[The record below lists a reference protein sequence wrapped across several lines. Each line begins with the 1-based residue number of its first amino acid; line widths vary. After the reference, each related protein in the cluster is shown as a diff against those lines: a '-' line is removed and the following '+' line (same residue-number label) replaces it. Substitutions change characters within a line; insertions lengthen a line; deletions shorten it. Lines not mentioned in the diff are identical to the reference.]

1 MTDMMDSPGFTPNAP
16 EGVDGSVDHDGNGP
30 QPEGDNAAN
39 GSMFDE
45 RAPNSSSELIRLQSR
60 IAELEAELAGQK
72 DQMLRALAEA
82 GNARQRAER
91 DIAQARDF
99 AIERFARDMLPIA
112 DNLERALQAAAQ
124 STHDSPRHDWPE
136 ALRQLYDGI
145 ELTERALLTNFERH
159 GLKKV
164 AATGSAFDP
173 NLHQAVAQI
182 PSDIPAGQVAETFQS
197 GFTLAGRVLRA
208 AMVAVSAGQAA
219 QGAPRADATGAE

>member
-1 MTDMMDSPGFTPNAP
+1 MTDMTDSPVFSPNAAQ
-16 EGVDGSVDHDGNGP
+16 SVDREGSS
-30 QPEGDNAAN
+30 PEAESADVQGEAMCDEPAA
-39 GSMFDE
+39 GSD
-45 RAPNSSSELIRLQSR
+45 SELAALQSR
-60 IAELEAELAGQK
+60 LAELEAQLAAQK

-91 DIAQARDF
+91 DIAQARDY

-124 STHDSPRHDWPE
+124 STQDSPRNDWPE

-208 AMVAVSAGQAA
+208 AMVAVSAGQAT
-219 QGAPRADATGAE
+219 QGAPRADAKGAE